1 MKKIMRTSIILFLG
15 IGMLMS
21 CSSDDDQAEVSDV
34 INSDQF
40 KNDASGWQIVGD
52 AQGGYVE
59 ASYSPDGGVVDGYI
73 FAKDD
78 VTGGVW
84 YFSSP
89 SSYHGNK
96 QVYYGATLSYSL
108 FQDSG
113 MSNQFLRGD
122 VIFRSGEKTIYYQIA
137 NFPNAT
143 WTDYSVRINEN
154 SGWQYGEY
162 DNGNEPLATKE
173 QIQSVLSN
181 VTDFWIRGEYETGPD
196 KGGLDNVIIRNN

>member
-1 MKKIMRTSIILFLG
+1 MKKLFKTSIFLFLG

-21 CSSDDDQAEVSDV
+21 CSSDDDKVEITDV
-34 INSDQF
+34 INVDQF

-78 VTGGVW
+78 VAGGVW
-84 YFSSP
+84 YFAAP
-89 SSYHGNK
+89 NSYRGNK
-96 QVYYGATLSYSL
+96 QVYYGAKLSYSL
-108 FQDSG
+108 FQESAQR
-113 MSNQFLRGD
+113 NQFLAAD
-122 VIFRSGEKTIYYQIA
+122 IIFKSGEKSIYYKVE
-137 NFPNAT
+137 NYPNAT
-143 WTDYSVRINEN
+143 WTDYSVRIDEN
-154 SGWQYGEY
+154 SGWHY
-162 DNGNEPLATKE
+162 DINGNGTEPLATKE

-196 KGGLDNVIIRNN
+196 KGGLDNVFIRNN

>member
-1 MKKIMRTSIILFLG
+1 MKKVIKTSLLLWLG
-15 IGMLMS
+15 IGMMMS
-21 CSSDDDQAEVSDV
+21 CSSDDDKVEVTDV
-34 INSDQF
+34 IINDQF

-84 YFSSP
+84 YFSAP
-89 SSYHGNK
+89 NSYRGNK

-108 FQDSG
+108 YQDSG
-113 MSNQFLRGD
+113 MINQFLAAD
-122 VIFRSGEKTIYYQIA
+122 IIFKSGEKSIYYQVA

-154 SGWQYGEY
+154 SGWHYGEY
-162 DNGNEPLATKE
+162 SNGTEPLATKE
-173 QIQSVLSN
+173 QILSVLLN
-181 VTDFWIRGEYETGPD
+181 VTDFWIRGEYESGPD
-196 KGGLDNVIIRNN
+196 EGGLDNVMIRNN

>member
-1 MKKIMRTSIILFLG
+1 MM
-15 IGMLMS
+15 MS
-21 CSSDDDQAEVSDV
+21 CSSDDDKVEVTDV
-34 INSDQF
+34 IINDQF

-84 YFSSP
+84 YFSAP
-89 SSYHGNK
+89 NSYRGNK
-96 QVYYGATLSYSL
+96 QVYSGATLSYSL
-108 FQDSG
+108 YQDSG
-113 MSNQFLRGD
+113 MINQFLAAD
-122 VIFRSGEKTIYYQIA
+122 IIFKSGEKSIYYQVA

-154 SGWQYGEY
+154 SGWHYGEY
-162 DNGNEPLATKE
+162 SNGTEPLATKE
-173 QIQSVLSN
+173 QILSVLSN
-181 VTDFWIRGEYETGPD
+181 VTDFWIRGEYESGPD
-196 KGGLDNVIIRNN
+196 EGGLDNVMIRNN